1 MPARTEKRGDHP
13 KGREKTLRLSRRLE
27 ALYTPLSFSRW
38 LVRVLCSVV
47 EPCTQFMLHRRQDL
61 GLGCGVAAQ
70 LVGDNHPGD
79 VLKHLQQ
86 FAEELLR
93 SPLVTPRLDEDV
105 EHLAVLV
112 DGPP

>member
-1 MPARTEKRGDHP
+1 MSARTEKRGDHP
-13 KGREKTLRLSRRLE
+13 KGREKALCLSRRLE
-27 ALYTPLSFSRW
+27 ASHTPLSFSRR

-47 EPCTQFMLHRRQDL
+47 EPHVLFMLHRRQDL
-61 GLGCGVAAQ
+61 GLSCGVASQ
-70 LVGDNHPGD
+70 LVGDNHPWD

-105 EHLAVLV
+105 EHIAVLV

>member
-1 MPARTEKRGDHP
+1 MPARTEKGGDHP
-13 KGREKTLRLSRRLE
+13 KGREKALRLSRRLE
-27 ALYTPLSFSRW
+27 ASHTPLSFSRR

-47 EPCTQFMLHRRQDL
+47 EPCMLLMLHRRQDL
-61 GLGCGVAAQ
+61 GLCGVAAQ
-70 LVGDNHPGD
+70 LVGDNHPWN

-93 SPLVTPRLDEDV
+93 SQFVTPRLDKNV

>member
-13 KGREKTLRLSRRLE
+13 KGREKALRLSGRLE
-27 ALYTPLSFSRW
+27 ASHTPLSFSRR

-47 EPCTQFMLHRRQDL
+47 ETCMLFMLHRRQDL
-61 GLGCGVAAQ
+61 GLGCRVAAQ
-70 LVGDNHPGD
+70 LVGDNHPRD
-79 VLKHLQQ
+79 VTKHLQQ

-93 SPLVTPRLDEDV
+93 SLLVTPRLDEDV
-105 EHLAVLV
+105 EHIAVLV